1 MFSAIAPSIAQ
12 LGVTTIVAGVWAYLS
27 IKKEQLVEIPVPIV
41 VALCAAWGLKVI
53 PNMLGGG

>member
-1 MFSAIAPSIAQ
+1 MFSTIAPSIAQ
-12 LGVTTIVAGVWAYLS
+12 IGVTAIVAGVWAYLS

>member
-1 MFSAIAPSIAQ
+1 MFSEMAPSIAQ
-12 LGVTTIVAGVWAYLS
+12 LGVTVIVAGVWAYLS

>member
-1 MFSAIAPSIAQ
+1 MFSEMAPSIAQ

>member
-1 MFSAIAPSIAQ
+1 MFSEMAPSIAQ
-12 LGVTTIVAGVWAYLS
+12 LGVTAIVAGVWAYLS

-41 VALCAAWGLKVI
+41 VALCSAWGLKVI

>member
-1 MFSAIAPSIAQ
+1 MFSTIAPSVAQ
-12 LGVTTIVAGVWAYLS
+12 IGVTAIVAGVWAYLS

>member
-1 MFSAIAPSIAQ
+1 MFSEMAPSIAQ
-12 LGVTTIVAGVWAYLS
+12 LGVTTVVAVVWAYLS
-27 IKKEQLVEIPVPIV
+27 VKKEQLVEIPVPIV

>member
-1 MFSAIAPSIAQ
+1 MFSEMAPSIAQ

-53 PNMLGGG
+53 PGMLGGG

>member
-1 MFSAIAPSIAQ
+1 MFSTIAPSIAQ
-12 LGVTTIVAGVWAYLS
+12 LGVSTIVAGVWAYLS

-53 PNMLGGG
+53 PGMLGGG